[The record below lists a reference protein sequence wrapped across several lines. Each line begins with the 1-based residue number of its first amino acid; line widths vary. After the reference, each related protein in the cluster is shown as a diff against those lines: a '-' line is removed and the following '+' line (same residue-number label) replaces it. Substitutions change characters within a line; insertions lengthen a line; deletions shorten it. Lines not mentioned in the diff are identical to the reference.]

1 MSSKKAK
8 KVRQLLRHLQKKAGV
23 ANMQWEVYKETPRI
37 MSVESENPDEP
48 PREVVVHVNRTLD
61 PSCGKAIYKQMK
73 KRA

>member
-8 KVRQLLRHLQKKAGV
+8 KVRQLLRHLQKKAGMDNV
-23 ANMQWEVYKETPRI
+23 QWEVYKETPRV

-48 PREVVVHVNRTLD
+48 SREMVVHVNRTLD
-61 PSCGKAIYKQMK
+61 PTCGKAIYKQMK